1 MALCLHTFHTTKTLF
16 LRVFSTKIRRKR
28 LKASCLMRINQR
40 LTHSISL
47 QLLMLLGISTLFLGC
62 SQYST
67 GRLSVGYHNLNAKF
81 NAYVIA
87 RDKLR
92 EAEIAM
98 RNNRREDYNQILPIL
113 PVLDSME
120 AQPVGDL
127 LQDVIKKASLVP
139 DRHQNSKWVDN
150 AYVLIGKARL
160 YKGQFTDGIETLRY
174 VNAKGRDEEDKHEGL
189 IWLMRAYVETKDYN
203 SALSV
208 AEYLRSQPL
217 NDKNTRDYYLVKAYL
232 HQQKQEYP
240 LALAILEETFDLLP
254 KGEETARIH
263 FAAGQM
269 YDLLEKPQ
277 VANVH
282 YKAVLRNRPSYDL
295 SFFSNMNSLQ
305 NEALTDPNI
314 STENS
319 FRRMLADRKNS
330 DLRDRLYYSMGV
342 IETRKKNYPGAIRF
356 FEESVR
362 QTTTNTTQVPYTYL
376 EMAKV
381 YYDKL
386 QNYELAKAYFDSSLT
401 LLPPNSP
408 QFQKISERKD
418 VLDEFVKQI
427 TTIRTEDSLQ
437 RLSQMNPATLDK
449 FLDGVIENEIKEQER
464 KIKEAQILVEQART
478 LNANALNF
486 NGDPSERFVLYDP
499 MTANQGKAEFRQ
511 RWGTRVLEDD
521 WRRSSKVSTLLTQTD
536 NITPVS
542 PGQKPG
548 VANLTGDAKITKDS
562 PEWKAKKD
570 ALYRN
575 IPLKKQEL
583 EASNQRIEDAYYK
596 LGKLYKFSLEEPE
609 NAVKTFQTTLD
620 RFPSTNYK
628 PELYYLLFLTDQKGR
643 QESWKEKL
651 LSEYPNSSYTRLL
664 TKAKGSIAAT
674 GNLEL
679 EALKDYEKILA
690 LYQSANYSEAYA
702 QLEMAIVT
710 YAGSK
715 LQDKYALLR
724 IYLLGKLQGRDAYL
738 KALNSF
744 IKDFPASPLLPRVR
758 EVLEAQQ
765 STSIKKNG

>member
-1 MALCLHTFHTTKTLF
+1 M
-16 LRVFSTKIRRKR
+16 RVNQLLTYSTK
-28 LKASCLMRINQR
+28 
-40 LTHSISL
+40 L
-47 QLLMLLGISTLFLGC
+47 QLLLLLGITSFVTGC

-87 RDKLR
+87 RDKMR

-98 RNNRREDYNQILPIL
+98 RRNRKEDYNQILPIL
-113 PVLDSME
+113 PVLDSLE

-208 AEYLRSQPL
+208 AEFLRSQPL

-232 HQQKQEYP
+232 HQQKQEYI

-254 KGEETARIH
+254 RGEETARIH
-263 FAAGQM
+263 FAAAQM
-269 YDLLEKPQ
+269 YDFLEKPQ
-277 VANVH
+277 AANAH
-282 YKAVLRNRPSYDL
+282 YKQVFRNRPPYDL
-295 SFFSNMNSLQ
+295 SFFASMNSLQ
-305 NEALTDPNI
+305 NEALTSNDV
-314 STENS
+314 STEGG
-319 FRRMLADRKNS
+319 FKRMLNDRKNS

-342 IETRKKNYPGAIRF
+342 IETRKKNYPQAIRF
-356 FEESVR
+356 FEESIR

-386 QNYELAKAYFDSSLT
+386 QNYELAKAYFDSSLA
-401 LLPPNSP
+401 LLPRTSP
-408 QFQKISERKD
+408 QFQKITERKD
-418 VLDEFVKQI
+418 VLDEFVKQL

-449 FLDGVIENEIKEQER
+449 FLDGVIEKEIEEQER
-464 KIKEAQILVEQART
+464 KVKEAQKLVEQART

-486 NGDPSERFVLYDP
+486 NGDPADRFALYDP
-499 MTANQGKAEFRQ
+499 VALNQGKLEFKQ
-511 RWGTRVLEDD
+511 RWGNRALEDD
-521 WRRSSKVSTLLTQTD
+521 WRRSSKVATLLTQTD
-536 NITPVS
+536 NITPVAN
-542 PGQKPG
+542 GQKPVTLG
-548 VANLTGDAKITKDS
+548 GGDITKLTKDS

-570 ALYRN
+570 AMYRN
-575 IPLKKQEL
+575 IPLRKQEL
-583 EASNQRIEDAYYK
+583 DASNQRMEDAYYK
-596 LGKLYKFSLEEPE
+596 LGKIYKFSLIEPE
-609 NAVKTFQTTLD
+609 NAVKTFMTTLE

-628 PELYYLLFLTDQKGR
+628 PEIYYLLFLTDQKNN
-643 QESWKEKL
+643 QDSWKTKL
-651 LSEYPNSSYTRLL
+651 LAEFPNSSYTRLL
-664 TKAKGSIAAT
+664 TKANGSIAAT

-679 EALKDYEKILA
+679 EALKDYEKILG
-690 LYQSANYSEAYA
+690 LYQKANFSEAYA

-710 YAGSK
+710 YSGSK
-715 LQDKYALLR
+715 IEDKYALLR
-724 IYLLGKLQGRDAYL
+724 IYLLGKLQGREAYL

-744 IKDFPASPLLPRVR
+744 IKDFPTSPLLPRVR

>member
-1 MALCLHTFHTTKTLF
+1 
-16 LRVFSTKIRRKR
+16 
-28 LKASCLMRINQR
+28 MRINQH
-40 LTHSISL
+40 LTRSITL
-47 QLLMLLGISTLFLGC
+47 QLLLVAGFAAFISGC

-87 RDKLR
+87 RDKMR

-98 RNNRREDYNQILPIL
+98 RKNRKEDYNQILPL
-113 PVLDSME
+113 LSPLDSLE

-160 YKGQFTDGIETLRY
+160 YKGQFTDGIETLRF

-232 HQQKQEYP
+232 HQQKQEYT
-240 LALAILEETFDLLP
+240 LSLAILEETFDLLP

-263 FAAGQM
+263 FSAAQM

-277 VANVH
+277 VANAH
-282 YKAVLRNRPSYDL
+282 YNEVFRNRPSYDL
-295 SFFSNMNSLQ
+295 SFFANMNSLQ
-305 NEALTDPNI
+305 NDALTNANV
-314 STENS
+314 STEGG
-319 FRRMLADRKNS
+319 FKRMLNDRKNS

-342 IETRKKNYPGAIRF
+342 IETRKKNYPASIRF

-386 QNYELAKAYFDSSLT
+386 QNYELAKAYFDSSLA
-401 LLPPNSP
+401 LLPKNSP
-408 QFQKISERKD
+408 QFQKITERKD
-418 VLDEFVKQI
+418 VLDEFVKQL

-449 FLDGVIENEIKEQER
+449 FLDGVIEKEQEVRER
-464 KIKEAQILVEQART
+464 KIKEAQMLVEQARN
-478 LNANALNF
+478 LNANALSSF
-486 NGDPSERFVLYDP
+486 NGDPADRFILSDP
-499 MTANQGKAEFRQ
+499 VAMSQGKVEFRQ
-511 RWGTRVLEDD
+511 RWGNRQLEDD
-521 WRRSSKVSTLLTQTD
+521 WRRSSKVAALLSQSD
-536 NITPVS
+536 NISPVP
-542 PGQKPG
+542 PGQRTSTAASG
-548 VANLTGDAKITKDS
+548 SDAPALTKDS
-562 PEWKAKKD
+562 PEWKSRKD

-575 IPLKKQEL
+575 IPLRKQEL
-583 EASNQRIEDAYYK
+583 DASNQRMEDAYYK
-596 LGKLYKFSLEEPE
+596 LGKIYKFSLIEPD
-609 NAVKTFQTTLD
+609 NAIKTFLTTLE

-628 PELYYLLFLTDQKGR
+628 PEIYYLLFLTDQKGN
-643 QESWKEKL
+643 QESWKAKL
-651 LSEYPNSSYTRLL
+651 LAEFPNSSYTRLL
-664 TKAKGSIAAT
+664 TKTNGSIAAT

-690 LYQSANYSEAYA
+690 LYQNANFSEAFA
-702 QLEMAIVT
+702 QLEMAMVT
-710 YAGSK
+710 YSGSK
-715 LQDKYALLR
+715 VEDKYALLR
-724 IYLLGKLQGRDAYL
+724 IYLLGKIQGREAYL

-744 IKDFPASPLLPRVR
+744 IKDYPTSPLLPRVR